1 MTERISKIMTTPKD
15 DPVDEDGYRI
25 PMSLDKLSRLN
36 NEVALSVYKRVNQS
50 RRAILMAE
58 RFLEDIP
65 GAFVDNGA
73 VMAIRSITDLL
84 DRTEDHYIAA
94 MKSVLE
100 KYGIEEVEG
109 VYERSEITQEGGNVG
124 EGSSEHYEQG
134 HRSGLLTAD

>member
-1 MTERISKIMTTPKD
+1 MTERISKILNLPKD

-25 PMSLDKLSRLN
+25 PMSLGKLNRLN

-100 KYGIEEVEG
+100 KYGIEVEG

-124 EGSSEHYEQG
+124 EGSSEHYEQS
-134 HRSGLLTAD
+134 HRSGLLTTD

>member
-1 MTERISKIMTTPKD
+1 MTERIAKILNLPKD
-15 DPVDEDGYRI
+15 SDGIDRI
-25 PMSLDKLSRLN
+25 GPDGKLSQLN

-100 KYGIEEVEG
+100 KYSIEVEG

-124 EGSSEHYEQG
+124 EGSSEHYEQS
-134 HRSGLLTAD
+134 HRSGLLTTD